1 MPASLA
7 CGYGVNNEAPVPA
20 VEYPR
25 TWYRR
30 LLRAAKTLY
39 ETAVRFV
46 TQPLTVLLSYRIVAS
61 VPLVPAEVKWKIAS
75 VGRN

>member
-30 LLRAAKTLY
+30 LLPTSKTLRG
-39 ETAVRFV
+39 TPLGFV